1 MKSSLSPATQRLL
14 DEKVSSGRYQ
24 SADEVVRRGLT
35 LIEREEAAG
44 HATTPAEGSLAG
56 IFADIAREVP
66 AAEWEKVPTGLAR
79 NPEQYLYGAQK
90 TS

>member
-14 DEKVSSGRYQ
+14 DERTQ
-24 SADEVVRRGLT
+24 
-35 LIEREEAAG
+35 
-44 HATTPAEGSLAG
+44 GSLAA
-56 IFADIAREVP
+56 IFAEIAEDVP